1 MKVYRMDIFANSDG
15 SIRESMQTGDIVE
28 IDGQTYVS
36 RWGGQVLVTR
46 DASWFPDI
54 GDAKVAGAERIEG
67 LARRSLEV
75 AERLRKEV
83 RDA

>member
-1 MKVYRMDIFANSDG
+1 MKVYKLNIYAHSDG
-15 SIRESMQTGDIVE
+15 SITEHMDTGDLVE
-28 IDGQTYVS
+28 IAGQTYVS
-36 RWGGQVLVTR
+36 RWGGQVLIPR

-54 GDAKVAGAERIEG
+54 GDAKLAGAERIEG
-67 LARRSLEV
+67 LVRRSLEA